1 MKYSKSRPQSTQ
13 LTLVISMAS
22 LAFII
27 ALFFQLFFSVKSW
40 GDEIK
45 SQMKIYVY
53 LSDSLQTTDLAASIT
68 YFKSRPYL
76 GQKDLKPDLEFKSK
90 AQIAGDFLKSSQED
104 YQTLLGEENPFKN
117 CLILGIKD
125 EFKNEDS
132 FKKIVAELQSR
143 PDVYEVTYPNTFL
156 GSLLSKIEAV
166 GYVGIVLIL
175 LLILFVYIQL
185 ANNIRLHIHGN
196 RVLIKTMQLLGSTN
210 GFIRKPYLLNSLFVG
225 FLGGLIGFLLADG
238 AFYYFSTSI
247 PEVSSLFFDINNQIS
262 LVIVCVGFCTLFSLV
277 ASFFSIS
284 TYLKIQHTNLF

>member
-22 LAFII
+22 LAFIL
-27 ALFFQLFFSVKSW
+27 ALFFQLFVSVKTW

-53 LSDSLQTTDLAASIT
+53 LSDSLQTSDLASTIT

-76 GQKDLKPDLEFKSK
+76 GQKDLKPELEFKSK
-90 AQIAGDFLKSSQED
+90 AQIATEFLKSSQED
-104 YQTLLGEENPFKN
+104 YKTLLGEENPFKN
-117 CLILGIKD
+117 CLVLGVKD
-125 EFKNEDS
+125 EFKDEAS
-132 FKKIVAELQSR
+132 FKKIVTEIQSR

-156 GSLLSKIEAV
+156 GSMLSKIQAV
-166 GYVGIVLIL
+166 GYVGLVLVFL
-175 LLILFVYIQL
+175 LMLFVYIQL

-196 RVLIKTMQLLGSTN
+196 RVLIKSMQLLGSTN
-210 GFIRKPYLLNSLFVG
+210 GFIMKPYLFNAIFVG
-225 FLGGLIGFLLADG
+225 FLGGLIGFLIADG

-247 PEVSSLFFDINNQIS
+247 PEILSLFFDVNNQVQLAS
-262 LVIVCVGFCTLFSLV
+262 VCIGFCTSFSLI

>member
-22 LAFII
+22 LAFIL
-27 ALFFQLFFSVKSW
+27 ALFFQLFVSVKSW

-45 SQMKIYVY
+45 SQMKVYVY
-53 LSDSLQTTDLAASIT
+53 LSDSLQTADLASTIT

-76 GQKDLKPDLEFKSK
+76 NQTDLKPELEFKSK
-90 AQIAGDFLKSSQED
+90 AQIASEFLKSSQED

-125 EFKNEDS
+125 EFKDETS
-132 FKKIVAELQSR
+132 FKKIVSEIQAR

-156 GSLLSKIEAV
+156 GSLLSKIKAV
-166 GYVGIVLIL
+166 GYVGIVLIAL
-175 LLILFVYIQL
+175 LVLFVYIQL

-210 GFIRKPYLLNSLFVG
+210 GFIKKPYLLNALFVG
-225 FLGGLIGFLLADG
+225 FLGGLLGFVLADG

-247 PEVSSLFFDINNQIS
+247 PEISTLFFEVSNQVQ
-262 LVIVCVGFCTLFSLV
+262 LAIVCVGFCTLFSLI
-277 ASFFSIS
+277 AAFFSI
-284 TYLKIQHTNLF
+284 TKYLKIQHTNLF